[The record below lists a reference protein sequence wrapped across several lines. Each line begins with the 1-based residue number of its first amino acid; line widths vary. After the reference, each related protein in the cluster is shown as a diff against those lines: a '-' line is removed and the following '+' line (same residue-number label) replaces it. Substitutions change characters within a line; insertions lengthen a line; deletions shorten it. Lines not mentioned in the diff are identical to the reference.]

1 MTTERFNQ
9 RPCPPEV
16 RGFVSRMEELMR
28 EPQYNHAGIPAQVA
42 IDLQRAGYVA
52 SFAHFETCLREMGSR
67 VHFLAVPLDFY
78 GEQYTTTYPLGRED
92 QPEYTLYAAVNGAEE
107 AAQMLERLGI
117 TAEENVAR
125 LENAGVLT
133 LPQGQ

>member
-16 RGFVSRMEELMR
+16 RGFISHMEGLMC
-28 EPQYNHAGIPAQVA
+28 EPQYNHAAIPTQVA
-42 IDLQRAGYVA
+42 IDLQRAGYVT
-52 SFAHFETCLREMGSR
+52 SFAHFETCLREIGSR
-67 VHFLAVPLDFY
+67 VHFLAVPIDFF
-78 GEQYTTTYPLGRED
+78 GDQYTTAYPLGRED
-92 QPEYTLYAAVNGAEE
+92 QPQYTLYAAVNGADE

-125 LENAGVLT
+125 LENAGVLN
-133 LPQGQ
+133 LSQNQ